1 VKQNAIHQV
10 AKYVID
16 LFSIRFERAGSLYI
30 PSPAVDG
37 IKVSDYVV
45 GPIISKPF
53 YTLLDSA
60 KPYPNITSGMIGR
73 LQGLRG
79 PFVHTTDYMTS
90 TAYAHLLCG
99 SASHLRSDEVKKFED
114 EYGSEAEVQL
124 VLAENSLRKL
134 FNCLRAI
141 PVSDSFTSQLQY
153 LESYSLFV

>member
-1 VKQNAIHQV
+1 VKQNAVHQV

-30 PSPAVDG
+30 SSPAVDG

-79 PFVHTTDYMTS
+79 PFVHTTDYTYDKHS
-90 TAYAHLLCG
+90 VCAYLLCG
-99 SASHLRSDEVKKFED
+99 SESHLRSDEVKKFED
-114 EYGSEAEVQL
+114 EYGSEAELQL
-124 VLAENSLRKL
+124 VLAENSLRKV
-134 FNCLRAI
+134 I
-141 PVSDSFTSQLQY
+141 QLS
-153 LESYSLFV
+153 ESYPGE